1 MFDKPDFRF
10 FRRKKHSQPVIRIPP
25 ELLGTCKV
33 CGKNFIAYK
42 EARFNTEYCNLH
54 WDKTKK
60 TKKIKIKKSLTKPK
74 QETWQSI
81 VREELDDKTLS
92 YKWKR
97 KIIVELKR
105 KQYEN
110 N

>member
-1 MFDKPDFRF
+1 MFSKPHVRF
-10 FRRKKHSQPVIRIPP
+10 FRKKKYSQPVIRIPD

-60 TKKIKIKKSLTKPK
+60 TKKIKIKKSSVKPK

-81 VREELDDKTLS
+81 VKEELNDKTLP

-97 KIIVELKR
+97 KLFAELGR